1 MSRHPA
7 AGDVTVPNAQP
18 EPMTPAVRSI
28 LRYCASGYVA
38 GQHWNERVFSAWSV
52 EDIAAACHTVEAACR
67 PGNDPAL
74 VLDGLRALA
83 EMLQVELPGPFGLD
97 LMVEELVL
105 LPRDLLED
113 AIRAL
118 ARTFSY
124 RRFPVLAEIR
134 GTVAEEIARRSALA
148 RSVRALARDC
158 ARRRG
163 IDARALPVSVE
174 AGRGGGLRPV
184 SACMPRRAIGGAG

>member
-1 MSRHPA
+1 MRITAKLEKSDLA
-7 AGDVTVPNAQP
+7 
-18 EPMTPAVRSI
+18 
-28 LRYCASGYVA
+28 
-38 GQHWNERVFSAWSV
+38 
-52 EDIAAACHTVEAACR
+52 
-67 PGNDPAL
+67 PG
-74 VLDGLRALA
+74 
-83 EMLQVELPGPFGLD
+83 FT
-97 LMVEELVL
+97 
-105 LPRDLLED
+105 
-113 AIRAL
+113 AL

-134 GTVAEEIARRSALA
+134 GTVAEEIARRAALA